1 MTTLNQVLFH
11 IRDKLS
17 FAVNQKVDLDFRS
30 GTEWYLSSNDTVYN
44 ALAVLAQGVYQK
56 TQPDESRTVL
66 VKK

>member
-1 MTTLNQVLFH
+1 MTLNQVLFH

-17 FAVNQKVDLDFRS
+17 FAVNQKVNLTFRS
-30 GTEWYLSSNDTVYN
+30 KTEWYLSSEDRVYN
-44 ALAVLAQGVYQK
+44 ALAILAQGVYQQ

>member
-1 MTTLNQVLFH
+1 MTVLNQVLFH
-11 IRDKLS
+11 TRDKLS
-17 FAVNQKVDLDFRS
+17 FAVNQRVDLTFRS
-30 GTEWYLSSNDTVYN
+30 RTEWYLSSNDTVYN